1 MENNLNRKK
10 SDISIPASTPS
21 RIVIPSKEQSY
32 TFEKNTYRE
41 DYLKHCIGKSEYDS
55 IISKASRV
63 LGQSWADKRLNDQ
76 IKLPNFVLIL
86 GILAVVFIIIYL
98 ITLYLSASSSN
109 GTALFVVSIICVCIG
124 SAIAF
129 GLSIYNFF
137 REIGKFKSLDEI
149 IKNNMET
156 YLDGINRRYEGYLL
170 FIFNS
175 EKRWIECNILKPNDE
190 RKYYAKEYVKEAP
203 EGEEEDMRMGKNTHK
218 KSASK
223 VHSRNPSNNI
233 ELITLNK
240 FKDKEL

>member
-10 SDISIPASTPS
+10 SDNSIPSSTPNK
-21 RIVIPSKEQSY
+21 IIIPSKEQSY

-41 DYLKHCIGKSEYDS
+41 DYLKNCIRKNEYDT
-55 IISKASRV
+55 IISTASRV

-86 GILAVVFIIIYL
+86 AILAVIFIIIYL
-98 ITLYLSASSSN
+98 VTLYMSASSSN
-109 GTALFVVSIICVCIG
+109 GTALFIVSIVCVCIG

-149 IKNNMET
+149 IKQNIET

-170 FIFNS
+170 FIFNTD
-175 EKRWIECNILKPNDE
+175 KRWIECNILKPNE
-190 RKYYAKEYVKEAP
+190 EKKYYTKEYVQEAP
-203 EGEEEDMRMGKNTHK
+203 ENEEEEMRMGKNTHK
-218 KSASK
+218 KTPSK
-223 VHSRNPSNNI
+223 LHSRNPSNNI
-233 ELITLNK
+233 ELITMNK
-240 FKDKEL
+240 LKDKNQ